1 MSRLPNS
8 IETEREQLEGVLG
21 SLAYARAYLRLSH
34 DRVVVAA
41 NIGQA
46 ALLTPAIG
54 DLVEAEQL
62 ITRAQAALAGQPAR
76 PVAARAKVVSQ

>member
-8 IETEREQLEGVLG
+8 YESTREQLEGVLG
-21 SLAYARAYLRLSH
+21 SLAHARAYLRLSH

-46 ALLTPAIG
+46 NLLTPAVA
-54 DLVEAEQL
+54 DLAEAEQL
-62 ITRAQAALAGQPAR
+62 ITQAQAALTGQPAR
-76 PVAARAKVVSQ
+76 PVSARA